1 MIVIK
6 PNVSNKL
13 TTISKSRIIKI
24 TYCFISYDNFLNY
37 FFIKTGH
44 PPKHNPPSLTLGS
57 SYLGF
62 LFLYKK
68 KVLRFKI
75 AFKSLSYILKLY

>member
-37 FFIKTGH
+37 F
-44 PPKHNPPSLTLGS
+44 L
-57 SYLGF
+57 
-62 LFLYKK
+62 
-68 KVLRFKI
+68 LRPAI
-75 AFKSLSYILKLY
+75 RQNIIPQALL

>member
-37 FFIKTGH
+37 FLLRPAIRQNI
-44 PPKHNPPSLTLGS
+44 NPPSLTLGS

-62 LFLYKK
+62 LFLYK
-68 KVLRFKI
+68 R
-75 AFKSLSYILKLY
+75 KS